1 LLLDK
6 PRARVDVVA
15 ATVIVVAVVMETAIV
30 IVVAVVKETAIVIV
44 EDAVVTALTA
54 LTATV
59 VMTRLN
65 ATTTVRTTKNHT
77 NVHQVKRKQDL
88 LSEIRV
94 RDKFKTAS

>member
-1 LLLDK
+1 
-6 PRARVDVVA
+6 
-15 ATVIVVAVVMETAIV
+15 VVAVVM
-30 IVVAVVKETAIVIV
+30 ETAIVIV

-54 LTATV
+54 TV
-59 VMTRLN
+59 VMTSLN

-94 RDKFKTAS
+94 RDKQCLTDHKEWSVFFEIYLEKNRNSS